1 MSQKL
6 LPLNPRQMVGLADG
20 NSFYCSCEESVQPW
34 LYGKPIIVAS
44 NNDGCAIAMNRL
56 AEKYVKMGDAMFQIT
71 DTIREHG
78 IVTFS
83 SNYELYGDLSNR
95 MHSIFSSYTPNYE
108 RYSIDE
114 GFLDFTGMEG
124 FDFEKLGRDII
135 RSTRRGIG
143 IPICL
148 GIAPTKVLAKAANK
162 LAKTDDARRGL
173 YIIDTEE
180 KRVEALKKLP
190 IGDVWGIGRRHE
202 KRLTAMGIRTAYD
215 FSVLPREWVRKN
227 MTVVCDRLWR
237 EMNGTPCISLE
248 LAPPDKQEICTSRA
262 FGKMTSDFNEV
273 KAAVVRY
280 LSSSARKLRDQHSYA
295 RRIYVGIETNPFNEY
310 QRQTYRGL
318 QIEFPVPTDNTFE
331 MIPYAMT
338 LLKAIW
344 PTYSLGERPFLFKR
358 ATVTLSDLIPAEAM
372 QLNMF
377 HQEPNIEQLRRLQAA
392 VDEANGPLNLDSR
405 LVVLGAELTGQNNT
419 RLRREM
425 LSKCPTTK
433 WSDRIDIAI

>member
-1 MSQKL
+1 MKDRI

-20 NSFYCSCEESVQPW
+20 NSFYCSCEESMQPW
-34 LYGKPIIVAS
+34 LHGRPIIVAS

-56 AEKYVKMGDAMFQIT
+56 AKQYVKMGDALFQIT
-71 DTIREHG
+71 DIIKKNG

-83 SNYELYGDLSNR
+83 SNYELYGDMSNR
-95 MHSIFSSYTPNYE
+95 MHSIWASYVPNLE
-108 RYSIDE
+108 IYSIDE
-114 GFLDFTGMEG
+114 AFLDLTGMED

-135 RSTRRGIG
+135 RTTRRGIG

-162 LAKTDDARRGL
+162 LAKKDDARRGL

-180 KRVEALKKLP
+180 KRIEALKKLP
-190 IGDVWGIGRRHE
+190 IGDVWGIGRRYE
-202 KRLTAMGIRTAYD
+202 KRLLAMNIRTAYD
-215 FSVLPREWVRKN
+215 FSILPRGWVRKN
-227 MTVVCDRLWR
+227 MTVVGDRLWR

-262 FGKMTSDFNEV
+262 FGKMTSEFLEV

-280 LSSSARKLRDQHSYA
+280 LSSSARKLRDQNSYA
-295 RRIYVGIETNPFNEY
+295 RRIYVGIETNPFNEC

-338 LLKAIW
+338 ILKAIW
-344 PTYSLGERPFLFKR
+344 PTYVPGETPYLFKR
-358 ATVTLSDLIPAEAM
+358 ATVTLSDLIPAEAL

-377 HQEPNIEQLRRLQAA
+377 HAAPNKELLRRLQIA
-392 VDEANGPLNLDSR
+392 VDEVNGPLNLDSR
-405 LVVLGAELTGQNNT
+405 LVVLGAELTGRNNT

-433 WSDRIDIAI
+433 WSDRIDISL

>member
-1 MSQKL
+1 MKQHPFNLGYCLQSL
-6 LPLNPRQMVGLADG
+6 DAIFARVFVGAMPMLTGMPVYCFTVRAISWPRAS
-20 NSFYCSCEESVQPW
+20 SFDSSIPDISRKDSSMESE
-34 LYGKPIIVAS
+34 AS
-44 NNDGCAIAMNRL
+44 DN
-56 AEKYVKMGDAMFQIT
+56 
-71 DTIREHG
+71 
-78 IVTFS
+78 
-83 SNYELYGDLSNR
+83 
-95 MHSIFSSYTPNYE
+95 
-108 RYSIDE
+108 IDE

-135 RSTRRGIG
+135 RSTRRG
-143 IPICL
+143 
-148 GIAPTKVLAKAANK
+148 
-162 LAKTDDARRGL
+162 L

-180 KRVEALKKLP
+180 KRVEALKMLP

-227 MTVVCDRLWR
+227 MTVVGDRLWR

-344 PTYSLGERPFLFKR
+344 PTYTPGERPFLFKR
-358 ATVTLSDLIPAEAM
+358 ATVTLSDLIPAEAV

-392 VDEANGPLNLDSR
+392 VDAVNGPLNLDSR

-433 WSDRIDIAI
+433 WSDRIDIKAG

>member
-1 MSQKL
+1 
-6 LPLNPRQMVGLADG
+6 MVGLADG

-34 LYGKPIIVAS
+34 LCGKPIIVAS
-44 NNDGCAIAMNRL
+44 NNDGCAIAMNRQ
-56 AEKYVKMGDAMFQIT
+56 AKKYVKMGDALFTMT
-71 DTIREHG
+71 DTIKQHG

-83 SNYELYGDLSNR
+83 SNYELYGDISNR
-95 MHSIFSSYTPNYE
+95 MHSIWASYVPNLE
-108 RYSIDE
+108 IYSIDE
-114 GFLDFTGMEG
+114 AFLDFTGMES
-124 FDFEKLGRDII
+124 FDFEKLGHDII
-135 RSTRRGIG
+135 RTTRRGIG

-162 LAKTDDARRGL
+162 LAKTDDTRHGL

-180 KRVEALKKLP
+180 KRVDALKKLP
-190 IGDVWGIGRRHE
+190 VGDVWGIGSRYE
-202 KRLTAMGIRTAYD
+202 KKLTAMGVCTAYD
-215 FSVLPREWVRKN
+215 FSILSRTWVRKN
-227 MTVVCDRLWR
+227 MTIVGDRLWC

-280 LSSSARKLRDQHSYA
+280 LSSSARKLRDQNSYA
-295 RRIYVGIETNPFNEY
+295 QRIYVGIETNPFNEY

-318 QIEFPVPTDNTFE
+318 QIEFPIPTDNTFE
-331 MIPYAMT
+331 MIPYALT
-338 LLKAIW
+338 ILKAIW
-344 PTYSLGERPFLFKR
+344 PTYVPGEKPYIFKR
-358 ATVTLSDLIPAEAM
+358 ATVTLSDLIPAEAL

-377 HQEPNIEQLRRLQAA
+377 HQKPNIKQLRRLQAA
-392 VDEANGPLNLDSR
+392 VDEVNGPLNLDSR
-405 LVVLGAELTGQNNT
+405 LLVLGAELTGQNNT